1 MLTPAHGH
9 ADVHLNREQCW
20 TAPLK
25 LSCLSRAAGDKRFH
39 QSINTAGEPAD
50 RQVMM
55 LLLVV
60 LLGVG
65 LNSASAAKVRD
76 DFIVLQINKVLM

>member
-1 MLTPAHGH
+1 MLTPAHRH

-50 RQVMM
+50 RQADRQTGDDAVI
-55 LLLVV
+55 
-60 LLGVG
+60 GG
-65 LNSASAAKVRD
+65 SVRSRAELS
-76 DFIVLQINKVLM
+76 FSCKGER